1 MRVATDEGRTGTATA
16 ADEDQTALEAALE
29 ETPRGA
35 VVVAGIAVVLLMIGW
50 FFVYLFIFLPRGSV
64 G

>member
-1 MRVATDEGRTGTATA
+1 MAVDDRRAGTTPDAASDEEVALAR
-16 ADEDQTALEAALE
+16 ALEQV
-29 ETPRGA
+29 PRGA
-35 VVVAGIAVVLLMIGW
+35 MFVAGIAVVLLLIGW

>member
-1 MRVATDEGRTGTATA
+1 MAVDDRRTGTTPDA
-16 ADEDQTALEAALE
+16 ASDEKEALERALE

-35 VVVAGIAVVLLMIGW
+35 MVVSGIAVVLLLIGW
-50 FFVYLFIFLPRGSV
+50 FLVYLFIFLPRGSI

>member
-1 MRVATDEGRTGTATA
+1 MPIEEGRTATPSA
-16 ADEDQTALEAALE
+16 ATEDEAALEAALE
-29 ETPRGA
+29 QTPRGA
-35 VVVAGIAVVLLMIGW
+35 VVVAGIAVVLLLIGW

>member
-1 MRVATDEGRTGTATA
+1 MVIDEGRTGTATA
-16 ADEDQTALEAALE
+16 ADEEQAALEAALE

>member
-1 MRVATDEGRTGTATA
+1 MDEGRNDTPSAATHDEA
-16 ADEDQTALEAALE
+16 AALEAALE
-29 ETPRGA
+29 QTPRGA
-35 VVVAGIAVVLLMIGW
+35 VVVAGIAVILLLIGW

>member
-1 MRVATDEGRTGTATA
+1 MAIDEGRTGTLTA
-16 ADEDQTALEAALE
+16 ADEDEAALEAALE

-35 VVVAGIAVVLLMIGW
+35 LVVAGIAVVLLLLGW